1 MLFPSA
7 RRATGPKAKCPS
19 RRNIPSKARFPRP
32 LQIENGVLT
41 VSHEKDVKFLVEING
56 VNVADKL
63 DENKSLALSDVLE
76 NGTSAAKIKITA
88 MLDGYKPS
96 SVEIIYNEEE

>member
-1 MLFPSA
+1 M
-7 RRATGPKAKCPS
+7 
-19 RRNIPSKARFPRP
+19 SKSTAS
-32 LQIENGVLT
+32 T
-41 VSHEKDVKFLVEING
+41 SH
-56 VNVADKL
+56 KL

-76 NGTSAAKIKITA
+76 NGASAAKIKITA

>member
-1 MLFPSA
+1 M
-7 RRATGPKAKCPS
+7 
-19 RRNIPSKARFPRP
+19 
-32 LQIENGVLT
+32 
-41 VSHEKDVKFLVEING
+41 KFLVEING

-76 NGTSAAKIKITA
+76 KGATTAKIKITA

>member
-1 MLFPSA
+1 MSFAAEYTFKGTLSA
-7 RRATGPKAKCPS
+7 PVAK
-19 RRNIPSKARFPRP
+19 
-32 LQIENGVLT
+32 IENGVLT

-76 NGTSAAKIKITA
+76 KGITTAKIKITA

-96 SVEIIYNEEE
+96 SVEIIYNAEE